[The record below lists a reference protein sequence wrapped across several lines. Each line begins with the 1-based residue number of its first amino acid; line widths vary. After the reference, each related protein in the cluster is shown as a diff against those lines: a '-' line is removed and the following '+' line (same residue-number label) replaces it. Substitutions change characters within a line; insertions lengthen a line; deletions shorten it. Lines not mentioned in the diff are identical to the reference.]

1 MRIHDTFRN
10 FVERGRLGDFQ
21 LIRSYLLF
29 SEEAVQQ
36 IVVRDLIK
44 FESSVVVG
52 LIKIWYYIEGFYGLH
67 LPHFLWNLVYLFW
80 YSCILMELHQF
91 QDGSHLKATTWSA
104 LFKLFIQEYR
114 CFGLASYI
122 YQNHRAYEA
131 YSIKTIHLLS
141 YYMK

>member
-52 LIKIWYYIEGFYGLH
+52 LIKIWY
-67 LPHFLWNLVYLFW
+67 
-80 YSCILMELHQF
+80 
-91 QDGSHLKATTWSA
+91 
-104 LFKLFIQEYR
+104 
-114 CFGLASYI
+114 
-122 YQNHRAYEA
+122 
-131 YSIKTIHLLS
+131 
-141 YYMK
+141 

>member
-44 FESSVVVG
+44 FENSVVVG
-52 LIKIWYYIEGFYGLH
+52 LIKIWY
-67 LPHFLWNLVYLFW
+67 
-80 YSCILMELHQF
+80 
-91 QDGSHLKATTWSA
+91 
-104 LFKLFIQEYR
+104 
-114 CFGLASYI
+114 
-122 YQNHRAYEA
+122 
-131 YSIKTIHLLS
+131 
-141 YYMK
+141 